1 MSLTGFVRSGV
12 PLGNVSKQL
21 ELDLTSVVVVVA
33 VFVVLLIL
41 ALATVDVCHFI
52 QLPKPSKHS
61 R

>member
-1 MSLTGFVRSGV
+1 VSLTGFVRSGV

-21 ELDLTSVVVVVA
+21 ELDVTNVVVVIT

-52 QLPKPSKHS
+52 QLANSSKHS